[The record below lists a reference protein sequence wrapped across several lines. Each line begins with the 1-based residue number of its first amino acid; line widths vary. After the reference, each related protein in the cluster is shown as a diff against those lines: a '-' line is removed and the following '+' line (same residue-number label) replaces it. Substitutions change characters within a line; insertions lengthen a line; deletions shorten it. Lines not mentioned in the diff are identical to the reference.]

1 MCVLVLWGGSGALPA
16 LAAAGPAA
24 HRFVLSNGMTLI
36 VQPDHRAPTAAL
48 MLWVRVGAMDEV
60 DGTTGVAHA
69 LEHMMFKG
77 TPSVKPGEFSR
88 KVAALG
94 GRENAFTTRDVTVY
108 HQQIPSDKLEDMM
121 RLEADRF
128 ANNQWSD
135 DEFLREIAV
144 IKEERRQRTEES
156 PRARMFES
164 MNAMVFQAS
173 PYRRPVVGWMS
184 DLEAMTPDDARD
196 FFQRWYVPANAAVVV
211 AGDVDV
217 GQVREMAE
225 RIYGA
230 IPARPVP
237 TRKPREEPEQQG
249 PRRMAFHAATEQALV
264 ALAYQVP
271 KLSDPLAKDA
281 ASQDA
286 LALTV
291 LAAILDGY
299 GGARL
304 ERALI
309 QGQGGKQP
317 RLADSA
323 GASYGLMGRGPQ
335 LFFLSAVPAPGVD
348 SEDVVKALKGQL
360 ARVAQEGVNEAELKR
375 VKTQWIAG
383 EVYKRDSVFN
393 QAQALGTYW
402 SLGLG
407 PDAGDRLLAQLNK
420 VTAAQV
426 QSAAQRLFK
435 EDSLTTAILVPD
447 PSRRAEPPT
456 DGQRPALTRH

>member
-1 MCVLVLWGGSGALPA
+1 
-16 LAAAGPAA
+16 
-24 HRFVLSNGMTLI
+24 
-36 VQPDHRAPTAAL
+36 
-48 MLWVRVGAMDEV
+48 E
-60 DGTTGVAHA
+60 
-69 LEHMMFKG
+69 
-77 TPSVKPGEFSR
+77 
-88 KVAALG
+88 
-94 GRENAFTTRDVTVY
+94 
-108 HQQIPSDKLEDMM
+108 
-121 RLEADRF
+121 
-128 ANNQWSD
+128 
-135 DEFLREIAV
+135 V

-196 FFQRWYVPANAAVVV
+196 FFKRWYTPANAAVVV

-225 RIYGA
+225 RIFGA

-271 KLSDPLAKDA
+271 KLVDPLARDA

-299 GGARL
+299 SGARL

-309 QGQGGKQP
+309 QGQGGQQP

-335 LFFLSAVPAPGVD
+335 LFFLSAVPAPGVA
-348 SEDVVKALKGQL
+348 SEDVVKALKAEL
-360 ARVAQEGVNEAELKR
+360 ARVAQDGVSEAELKR

-407 PDAGDRLLAQLNK
+407 PDAGDQLMAQLNE

-426 QSAAQRLFK
+426 RSVAKRLFT